1 MADDRGV
8 SGWTGHRRSTHL
20 LNALAVVA
28 AAAAYLFSQL
38 SGDSSGG
45 ARVGLLVLGVLTAA
59 VVVVVN
65 LVIQRRDRRRIQS
78 AEAAAVEAQEAL
90 TTTLNGALAPITSY
104 LGEMGVA
111 REHTQRAAIGGKL
124 RQAVV
129 DAAVRLTVPA
139 ARSAFYRL
147 DPVTGW
153 LVLDVYGGRSA
164 LPRDHFVP
172 GNEAGD
178 VLLDLVARGDLVYI
192 PDVEVDRLITPTS
205 PGQYATVIAVAVT
218 AGPTP
223 LGLLTVDAPMVGQLT
238 PMDVELVRVL
248 ANLLGS
254 GLVQEQPRA
263 GDRPSSPPIS
273 GPSPARAGRRPDPTA
288 ALQ

>member
-1 MADDRGV
+1 MTEQR
-8 SGWTGHRRSTHL
+8 SGPPSRTWHRRSTNL

-38 SGDSSGG
+38 AGDTDGG
-45 ARVGLLVLGVLTAA
+45 RRVILLALGVLTAA

-65 LVIQRRDRRRIQS
+65 LVIQRRDRRRIRS
-78 AEAAAVEAQEAL
+78 AEEAAVDAQGAL

-111 REHTQRAAIGGKL
+111 QDHQQRAAIGGKL

-129 DAAVRLTVPA
+129 DAAVRLTVPS

-147 DPVTGW
+147 DRATGW

-164 LPRDHFVP
+164 QPRDHFVP
-172 GNEAGD
+172 GDEAAD
-178 VLLDLVARGDLVYI
+178 VLIDVVTRGDLVFI

-205 PGQYATVIAVAVT
+205 AGQYATVIAVAVT
-218 AGPTP
+218 AGPIP
-223 LGLLTVDAPMVGQLT
+223 LGLLTVDAPQVGQLT
-238 PMDVELVRVL
+238 TIDVELVRVL

-254 GLVQEQPRA
+254 GLVQERA
-263 GDRPSSPPIS
+263 QIR
-273 GPSPARAGRRPDPTA
+273 
-288 ALQ
+288 

>member
-1 MADDRGV
+1 VAEESAQVRGW
-8 SGWTGHRRSTHL
+8 SSHRRRTTL
-20 LNALAVVA
+20 LNTLAVAA
-28 AAAAYLFSQL
+28 AAAAYLFAQL
-38 SGDSSGG
+38 AGDAQGG
-45 ARVGLLVLGVLTAA
+45 RRALLLALGVLTAA

-65 LVIQRRDRRRIQS
+65 LGIQRWDRQRIRS
-78 AEAAAVEAQEAL
+78 AEEAAVEAQGAL

-111 REHTQRAAIGGKL
+111 RDQHQRAAIGGKL

-129 DAAVRLTVPA
+129 DAAVRLTVPT

-147 DPVTGW
+147 DPATGW

-164 LPRDHFVP
+164 QPRDHFVA
-172 GNEAGD
+172 GEEAAD
-178 VLLDLVARGDLVYI
+178 VLIDVVLRGDLVYI
-192 PDVEVDRLITPTS
+192 PDVDVDRMITPTS

-223 LGLLTVDAPMVGQLT
+223 LGLLTVDAPVVGQLT
-238 PMDVELVRVL
+238 TVDVELVRVL

-254 GLVQEQPRA
+254 GLVQEHVPLRT
-263 GDRPSSPPIS
+263 
-273 GPSPARAGRRPDPTA
+273 GPT
-288 ALQ
+288 

>member
-1 MADDRGV
+1 MAEDNGGV
-8 SGWTGHRRSTHL
+8 RGWTGHRRTTYL
-20 LNALAVVA
+20 LNSLAVVA
-28 AAAAYLFSQL
+28 AAAAFLFSQL
-38 SGDSSGG
+38 AGDTDGRRR
-45 ARVGLLVLGVLTAA
+45 AVLLGLGVVTAA

-65 LVIQRRDRRRIQS
+65 LVIQRRDRRRIRS
-78 AEAAAVEAQEAL
+78 AEEAAVEAQEAL

-111 REHTQRAAIGGKL
+111 REHHQRAAIGGKL

-129 DAAVRLTVPA
+129 DAAVRLTVPT

-147 DPVTGW
+147 DPATGW

-164 LPRDHFVP
+164 LPRDHFVT
-172 GNEAGD
+172 GDEAGD
-178 VLLDLVARGDLVYI
+178 VLLDLVTRGDLVFI

-223 LGLLTVDAPMVGQLT
+223 LGLLTVDAPAVGQLT
-238 PMDVELVRVL
+238 TVDVELVRVL

-254 GLVQEQPRA
+254 GLVQEHA
-263 GDRPSSPPIS
+263 SAS
-273 GPSPARAGRRPDPTA
+273 
-288 ALQ
+288 

>member
-1 MADDRGV
+1 VTDQRGV
-8 SGWTGHRRSTHL
+8 RGWAWHRRTTTL
-20 LNALAVVA
+20 RNILAVVA

-38 SGDSSGG
+38 AGDSAGNE
-45 ARVGLLVLGVLTAA
+45 RIVLLGLGVLTAA
-59 VVVVVN
+59 VVVLVN
-65 LVIQRRDRRRIQS
+65 LVIQRRDRRRITS
-78 AEAAAVEAQEAL
+78 AQEAAVEAQEAL
-90 TTTLNGALAPITSY
+90 TTALNGALAPITSY

-111 REHTQRAAIGGKL
+111 RDHHQRAAIGGKL

-129 DAAVRLTVPA
+129 DAAVRLTVET

-147 DPVTGW
+147 DPATGW

-164 LPRDHFVP
+164 LPRDHFVT
-172 GNEAGD
+172 GDQAGD
-178 VLLDLVARGDLVYI
+178 VLIDLVTRGDLVFI

-223 LGLLTVDAPMVGQLT
+223 LGLLTVDAPAVGDLT
-238 PMDVELVRVL
+238 PVDVELVRVL

-254 GLVQEQPRA
+254 GLVQEH
-263 GDRPSSPPIS
+263 
-273 GPSPARAGRRPDPTA
+273 A
-288 ALQ
+288 ATR